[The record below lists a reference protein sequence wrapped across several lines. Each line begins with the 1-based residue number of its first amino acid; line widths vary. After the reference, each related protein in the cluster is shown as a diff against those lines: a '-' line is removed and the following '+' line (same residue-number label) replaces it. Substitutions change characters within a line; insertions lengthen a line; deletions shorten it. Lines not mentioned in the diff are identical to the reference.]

1 MTEKKQFRVVCM
13 ITEPTLNDAIVTAV
27 RVGNNIEGVDVSL
40 TQRINDP
47 TVGTI
52 VDSRNVYAFIQGQNA
67 IEDRITHLEDIQDRA
82 LDKEVLAND

>member
-52 VDSRNVYAFIQGQNA
+52 VNSRNVYDFIRGFEK
-67 IEDRITHLEDIQDRA
+67 EDD
-82 LDKEVLAND
+82 ND